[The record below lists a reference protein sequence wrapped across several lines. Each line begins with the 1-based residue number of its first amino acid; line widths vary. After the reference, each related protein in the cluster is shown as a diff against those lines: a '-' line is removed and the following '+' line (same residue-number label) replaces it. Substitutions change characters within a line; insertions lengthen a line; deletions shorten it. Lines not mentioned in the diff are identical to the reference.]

1 MTTAKA
7 GKLLAKALNN
17 TSREESLTAVGMAVT
32 YAQRG
37 GFALSSLHRIEF
49 VENAQ

>member
-17 TSREESLTAVGMAVT
+17 TSLEESLTASGMAFT